1 MTEQIIF
8 ILILRVAEPFI
19 PQDNDSLK
27 ISVCLQLCLSEY
39 GYICKSQQIIII
51 SSYLNQTTF

>member
-1 MTEQIIF
+1 MTGQIIF
-8 ILILRVAEPFI
+8 ILILRAAEPFI

-27 ISVCLQLCLSEY
+27 ISVCLQLCLSKY

>member
-27 ISVCLQLCLSEY
+27 ISVCLQLCLSKY
-39 GYICKSQQIIII
+39 GYICKSQQIISI
-51 SSYLNQTTF
+51 

>member
-1 MTEQIIF
+1 MTGQIIF

-19 PQDNDSLK
+19 PQDNDPLK
-27 ISVCLQLCLSEY
+27 ISVCLQLCLSKY

>member
-1 MTEQIIF
+1 MTGQIIF

-27 ISVCLQLCLSEY
+27 ISVCLQLCLSKY
-39 GYICKSQQIIII
+39 G
-51 SSYLNQTTF
+51 